1 MRFLIYSE
9 VNASNIATSLG
20 RPEYSYYF
28 VLKEFM
34 PVLRQLGEVIVVQDP
49 QREVDPLFHQ
59 ALAEGERCVFLS
71 FSPPHKTVRGL
82 VCPTIPV
89 FAWEFD
95 TIPDETWHGQ
105 SEQDWRFVLNGLGRA
120 VVHSNQTV
128 RAIHRAVRD
137 DFPVTSIP
145 APVWDRLE
153 GLREMLAQPRPAS
166 AEHRIKVPRGV
177 VVDTRTLDLGP
188 YRPGPNALE
197 EFIAAGQPKPVVGP
211 AMAPEASSR
220 PGPLQVAHTTVR
232 YLLEWYR
239 LVWRELMPAPVT
251 GALATVKR
259 RVRPTRPLPAALPVE
274 SAPTSSPDPVETG
287 WWVPASH
294 ELVLDGVVFTS
305 ILNPYDGRKNWT
317 DILTA
322 FCTAFRDE
330 PDATLLFKLTHQEY
344 RSAVEAMLTTLARLP
359 EFRCRIVLVHG
370 FLEQSDFNALIEASD
385 FVVNASHGEGQCLPL
400 MEMLSCGIP
409 ALAPRNSAML
419 DYMDTDVG
427 FVVNSWEDGT
437 AWPHD
442 PRLAYRTCRHQL
454 DWASLRDGYLAAYRC
469 YLDAPERYRQLSA
482 NAIERMRG
490 HCSQTVARQRL
501 CQLLEI
507 EEEACA

>member
-1 MRFLIYSE
+1 MRFLVYSE
-9 VNASNIATSLG
+9 VHAGNIATSLG
-20 RPEYSYYF
+20 LPEYSYYF

-34 PVLRQLGEVIVVQDP
+34 PVLRQLGDVVVVHDP

-82 VCPTIPV
+82 VCPTVPV

-95 TIPDETWHGQ
+95 TIPDETWHDEPQ
-105 SEQDWRFVLNGLGRA
+105 QDWRYVLRSLGRA
-120 VVHSNQTV
+120 IAHSNQTV

-137 DFPVTSIP
+137 DFPVISIP

-153 GLREMLAQPRPAS
+153 GLRQLMAEPRPAT
-166 AEHRIKVPRGV
+166 AEHLIRVPRGV
-177 VVDTRTLDLGP
+177 VVDTRALDLEP

-197 EFIAAGQPKPVVGP
+197 EFVAAGQPKPVVGP
-211 AMAPEASSR
+211 ASMAEVIDR
-220 PGPLQVAHTTVR
+220 PGPAQLARITAR

-239 LVWRELMPAPVT
+239 LVWRDLLPLPLSR
-251 GALATVKR
+251 ALAAVKR
-259 RVRPTRPLPAALPVE
+259 RVRPASSQPDVQPEQAAD
-274 SAPTSSPDPVETG
+274 PTAQSG
-287 WWVPASH
+287 WWVPGSH
-294 ELVLDGVVFTS
+294 ELTLDGVVFTS

-322 FCTAFRDE
+322 FCSAFRDV

-370 FLEQSDFNALIEASD
+370 FLEQSDFNAFIEASD

-419 DYMDTDVG
+419 DYIDSDVG

-454 DWASLRDGYLAAYRC
+454 DWASLRDVYLSAYHC
-469 YLDAPERYRQLSA
+469 YRDAPQEYRRLSA
-482 NAIERMRG
+482 NAVERMRG
-490 HCSQTVARQRL
+490 HCSQAVAKQRV
-501 CQLLEI
+501 CELLGI
-507 EEEACA
+507 EDEVCA

>member
-1 MRFLIYSE
+1 MRFLVYSE
-9 VNASNIATSLG
+9 VHAGNIATSLG
-20 RPEYSYYF
+20 LPEYSYYF

-34 PVLRQLGEVIVVQDP
+34 PVLRQLGDVVVVHDP

-82 VCPTIPV
+82 VCPTVPV

-95 TIPDETWHGQ
+95 TIPDEAWHDEPQ
-105 SEQDWRFVLNGLGRA
+105 QDWRYVLRSLGRA
-120 VVHSNQTV
+120 IAHSNQTV

-137 DFPVTSIP
+137 DFPVISIP

-153 GLREMLAQPRPAS
+153 GLRQLMAEPRPAT
-166 AEHRIKVPRGV
+166 AEHLIRVPRGV
-177 VVDTRTLDLGP
+177 VVDTGALDLEP

-197 EFIAAGQPKPVVGP
+197 EFVAAGQPKPVVGP
-211 AMAPEASSR
+211 APMAEVIDR
-220 PGPLQVAHTTVR
+220 PGLAQLARITAR

-239 LVWRELMPAPVT
+239 LVWRDLLPLPLSR
-251 GALATVKR
+251 ALAVVKR
-259 RVRPTRPLPAALPVE
+259 RVRPASSQPDVQPVQAAD
-274 SAPTSSPDPVETG
+274 STAQSG
-287 WWVPASH
+287 WWVPGSH
-294 ELVLDGVVFTS
+294 ELTLDGVVFTS

-322 FCTAFRDE
+322 FCTAFRDV
-330 PDATLLFKLTHQEY
+330 PDVTLLFKLTHKEY

-370 FLEQSDFNALIEASD
+370 FLEQSEFNAFIEASD

-419 DYMDTDVG
+419 DYIDSDVG
-427 FVVNSWEDGT
+427 FVINSWEDGT

-454 DWASLRDGYLAAYRC
+454 DWASLRDAYLSAYHC
-469 YLDAPERYRQLSA
+469 YREAPQEYRRLSA
-482 NAIERMRG
+482 NAVERMRG
-490 HCSQTVARQRL
+490 HCSQAVARQRV
-501 CQLLEI
+501 CELLGI
-507 EEEACA
+507 EEEVCA

>member
-1 MRFLIYSE
+1 MRFLVYSD

-34 PVLRQLGEVIVVQDP
+34 PVLQQLGEVIVVHDP
-49 QREVDPLFHQ
+49 LREVDPLFHQ
-59 ALAEGERCVFLS
+59 ALADGERCVFLS

-82 VCPTIPV
+82 ICPTIPI

-105 SEQDWRFVLNGLGRA
+105 PEQDWRRVLEGLGRA

-137 DFPVTSIP
+137 DFPVMSIP

-153 GLREMLAQPRPAS
+153 GLRQMLAEPRPVD
-166 AEHRIKVPRGV
+166 AEHRIRVPKGV

-197 EFIAAGQPKPVVGP
+197 EFVAAGQPKPVVGP
-211 AMAPEASSR
+211 AEPTEEVRR
-220 PGPLQVAHTTVR
+220 PGARQVAHITTR

-239 LVWRELMPAPVT
+239 LVWRDLLPAPVSR
-251 GALATVKR
+251 ALAAIKR
-259 RVRPTRPLPAALPVE
+259 RIRPSVPSVPAPAEEPAA
-274 SAPTSSPDPVETG
+274 SAPIVAADTG
-287 WWVPASH
+287 WWVPGNH

-322 FCTAFRDE
+322 FCTAFRE
-330 PDATLLFKLTHQEY
+330 VPDATLLFKLTHQEY

-370 FLEQSDFNALIEASD
+370 FLEQSDFNAFIQASD

-419 DYMDTDVG
+419 DYMDNEVG
-427 FVVNSWEDGT
+427 FLVNSWEDGT

-454 DWASLRDGYLAAYRC
+454 DWASLRDAYLAAYQC
-469 YLDAPERYRQLSA
+469 YRESPQEYRRLSA

-490 HCSQTVARQRL
+490 HCSLAVARQRL
-501 CQLLEI
+501 CSLLQLET
-507 EEEACA
+507 EACA

>member
-9 VNASNIATSLG
+9 VHAGNIATSLG
-20 RPEYSYYF
+20 LPEYSYYF
-28 VLKEFM
+28 VLKEFL
-34 PVLRQLGEVIVVQDP
+34 PVLRQLGEVTVVHDP

-82 VCPTIPV
+82 VCPTIPI

-95 TIPDETWHGQ
+95 TIPSETWHGEL
-105 SEQDWRFVLNGLGRA
+105 EQDWRHVLRSLGRA

-128 RAIHRAVRD
+128 RAIHRAVSD

-153 GLREMLAQPRPAS
+153 GLRQLLAEPRPVN
-166 AEHRIKVPRGV
+166 AEHHVRVPHGV
-177 VVDTRTLDLGP
+177 VVDTRVLDLGP

-197 EFIAAGQPKPVVGP
+197 EFVAAGQPKPVVGP
-211 AMAPEASSR
+211 TASAEIIRR
-220 PGPLQVAHTTVR
+220 PGARQVAHITAR

-239 LVWRELMPAPVT
+239 LVWRDLMPGPLSR
-251 GALATVKR
+251 ALAAVKR
-259 RVRPTRPLPAALPVE
+259 RVRPVSPPAAQQAQNQ
-274 SAPTSSPDPVETG
+274 SIGDAPQGG
-287 WWVPASH
+287 WWVPGSH

-322 FCTAFRDE
+322 FCTAFHDA

-370 FLEQSDFNALIEASD
+370 FLEQGDFNAFIEASD

-419 DYMDTDVG
+419 DYIDGEVG

-454 DWASLRDGYLAAYRC
+454 DWASLRDAYLAAYQC
-469 YLDAPERYRQLSA
+469 YLDAPQEYRRLSA

-501 CQLLEI
+501 CSLLGI
-507 EEEACA
+507 ETEACA

>member
-1 MRFLIYSE
+1 MRFLVYSE
-9 VNASNIATSLG
+9 VHAGNIATSLG
-20 RPEYSYYF
+20 LPEYSYYF
-28 VLKEFM
+28 VLKEYL
-34 PVLRQLGEVIVVQDP
+34 PVLRKLGEVIVVHDP
-49 QREVDPLFHQ
+49 QHQVDPLFQQ
-59 ALAEGERCVFLS
+59 ALADGERCVFLS

-82 VCPTIPV
+82 ICPTIPV

-95 TIPDETWHGQ
+95 TIPDETWHG
-105 SEQDWRFVLNGLGRA
+105 EAHQDWCYVLRSLGRA

-137 DFPVTSIP
+137 DFPVVSIP

-153 GLREMLAQPRPAS
+153 GLRQLLAAPKPMAAR
-166 AEHRIKVPRGV
+166 HRIQIPHGV
-177 VVDTRTLDLGP
+177 VVDTHTLDLGP

-197 EFIAAGQPKPVVGP
+197 EFVAAGQPKPVIGP
-211 AMAPEASSR
+211 TTVAEQALR
-220 PGPLQVAHTTVR
+220 PDVRQVARTTVR

-239 LVWRELMPAPVT
+239 LVWRDLIPGPLSRGLAAARRRLRPIRPQVVQPEQSPPSDNAPQ
-251 GALATVKR
+251 
-259 RVRPTRPLPAALPVE
+259 
-274 SAPTSSPDPVETG
+274 SG
-287 WWVPASH
+287 WWVPARH
-294 ELVLDGVVFTS
+294 EFELDGVVFTS

-322 FCTAFRDE
+322 FCTAFRDV

-370 FLEQSDFNALIEASD
+370 FLEQRDFNAFIEASD

-419 DYMDTDVG
+419 DYIDSDVG

-454 DWASLRDGYLAAYRC
+454 DWASLRDAYLAAYRC
-469 YLDAPERYRQLSA
+469 YLESPQEYRRLSS
-482 NAIERMRG
+482 NAVERMRN
-490 HCSQTVARQRL
+490 HCSQAVAKQRL
-501 CQLLEI
+501 CALLEL
-507 EEEACA
+507 EVESCA